1 MKAPSRK
8 ISLRIPT
15 PRKFAPLLRPA
26 RYKGASGGRGSGKS
40 HFFAERLVEDAVA
53 EHIRAACVRE
63 FQSSIKDSVKQLI
76 EDKIAALGVATLFR
90 STETEIRGPHDSLF
104 VFRGLRTAATGNLQ
118 TAATIKSSEGFNRAW
133 IEEAQTISRTS
144 LDILTPTFRNN
155 SELWFSWNPRRPTDP
170 VDRLFRENEGD
181 PDFIHV
187 EANYRDNPWF
197 PEELRRDM
205 ERDKSRDPD
214 KYAHVWLGG
223 YERLSEAAV
232 FRNWRVEAFETPPN
246 TRFYFGADW
255 GFSIDPSVL
264 IRCWLHG
271 RTLYVDY
278 EAYQIGCEV
287 DFLPALFD
295 KVPESRK
302 WPIIAD
308 SQRPDTISYMQRH
321 GFPRMTEAVKGPGSV
336 EDGIEFLKNYD
347 IVVHPRCVHTAD
359 ELALYSYK
367 LDAHTQ
373 EVLPQL
379 ADKHNHVID
388 SLRYALEGVRR
399 NKPIGVSEGTMTWLR
414 QLDRARAR

>member
-1 MKAPSRK
+1 SSEVLD
-8 ISLRIPT
+8 IVC
-15 PRKFAPLLRPA
+15 
-26 RYKGASGGRGSGKS
+26 ASS
-40 HFFAERLVEDAVA
+40 
-53 EHIRAACVRE
+53 
-63 FQSSIKDSVKQLI
+63 
-76 EDKIAALGVATLFR
+76 
-90 STETEIRGPHDSLF
+90 
-104 VFRGLRTAATGNLQ
+104 
-118 TAATIKSSEGFNRAW
+118 AATIKSSEGFNRAW

-170 VDRLFRENEGD
+170 VDRLFSENEGD

-232 FRNWRVEAFETPPN
+232 FRNWRVEAFETPAGV
-246 TRFYFGADW
+246 RFYFGADW
-255 GFSIDPSVL
+255 GYSVDPSVL
-264 IRCWLHG
+264 VRCWVPG

-278 EAYQIGCEV
+278 EAYQVGCEI
-287 DFLPALFD
+287 DFLQALFD

-302 WPIIAD
+302 WPIVAD
-308 SQRPDTISYMQRH
+308 SQRDDTINYMKRH
-321 GFPRMTEAVKGPGSV
+321 GFPRMTGAVKGPGSV

-414 QLDRARAR
+414 QLDRARSR